1 MNQDLGSMTRFK
13 DSNEK
18 LKQAVSLFQEGSG
31 CFVATQGLRINDF
44 RGAGFIAQQIALV
57 PNCHGFG

>member
-1 MNQDLGSMTRFK
+1 MTRFK

-44 RGAGFIAQQIALV
+44 RAACFVEQQIALV
-57 PNCHGFG
+57 PNCH